1 MPQAR
6 KIDDVKHI
14 VLRPALT
21 HLFSVEINPP
31 EKTKGGFGEW
41 AQSKTDFPLV
51 VNNALK
57 NKITIMCSEANL
69 PGSSFLTH
77 EINNDYSGQTERH
90 AYRRTFDDRID
101 FTFYVD
107 DDYDIIRYFQAWMT
121 FINNDKLS
129 GQYKKPN
136 NQDVPSNS
144 SVYNTRVRFPNDY
157 KSTIRILKFEKN
169 SDFSTRYPGGGF
181 IGSKQPEHLEYTF
194 VNAFPISINSIPVSY
209 DQPSVL
215 KCTVSF
221 TYSRYLLAAPGN
233 EDPDNPSVVPQDYKY
248 WGDFFDPNTFPA
260 GVGLPFPPELA

>member
-1 MPQAR
+1 MPQVR

-31 EKTKGGFGEW
+31 QGARGGFGEW
-41 AQSKTDFPLV
+41 AENRTDFPLV
-51 VNNALK
+51 VNGNNALTD
-57 NKITIMCSEANL
+57 KITIMCSEANL

-77 EINNDYSGQTERH
+77 EINNDYTGQTERH

-101 FTFYVD
+101 FSFYVD
-107 DDYDIIRYFQAWMT
+107 EDYDIIRYFQAWMT
-121 FINNDKLS
+121 FINNDKVS
-129 GQYKKPN
+129 GQYQRPN
-136 NQDVPSNS
+136 EEDFIPS
-144 SVYNTRVRFPNDY
+144 VAPQYNTRVRFPNDY

-169 SDFSTRYPGGGF
+169 SDFSTTYPGGGF

-209 DQPSVL
+209 EQPSVL

-221 TYSRYLLAAPGN
+221 TYSRYLLATPGN
-233 EDPDNPSVVPQDYKY
+233 NNESVVPRDYQN
-248 WGDFFDPNTFPA
+248 WGDFNTFPK
-260 GVGLPFPPELA
+260 PPVA